1 MNIEYEAT
9 FLNVDKNKI
18 RNQLREIG
26 AKLIKPNFLQKRVV
40 FSLPQGHEIPG
51 GWLRV
56 RDEQDKIT
64 MSLKVING
72 DKIEDQK
79 EICLKINDFSD
90 AVLLLN
96 SIGCQE
102 KAYQESYRELW
113 VLDNTEITIDEW
125 PYLEPYVEVE
135 GESEKIV
142 KEVSEKLGFDYEQA
156 VFGSVDLLYNKK
168 YGTPIEKINNKI
180 PRITFDE
187 PNPFLNNE

>member
-18 RNQLREIG
+18 RNQLRKIG

-79 EICLKINDFSD
+79 EICLKIDDFLN
-90 AVLLLN
+90 AVLFLN

-113 VLDNTEITIDEW
+113 MLENTEITIDEW
-125 PYLEPYVEVE
+125 PYLEPYVEIE
-135 GESEKIV
+135 GGSEKIV
-142 KEVSEKLGFDYEQA
+142 KEVSGKMGFDYSQA
-156 VFGSVDLLYNKK
+156 VFGSVDVLYNKK
-168 YGTPIEKINNKI
+168 YGTPIEQINNKI